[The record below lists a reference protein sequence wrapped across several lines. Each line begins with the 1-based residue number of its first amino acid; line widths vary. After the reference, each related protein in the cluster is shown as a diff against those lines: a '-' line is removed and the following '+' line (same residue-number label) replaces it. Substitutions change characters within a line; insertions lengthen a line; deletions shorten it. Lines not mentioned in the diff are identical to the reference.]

1 MLNNGSFVPRNFDI
15 YVKGLSDFLSDI
27 EIYQLVFY

>member
-1 MLNNGSFVPRNFDI
+1 MLNKGCCVPRNFDI

-27 EIYQLVFY
+27 KIYQLVFY